1 MKKIITI
8 MDYDNRKRNI
18 TIKNFEDV
26 VRIQIEVISGD
37 EILNILYKDY
47 STESYDSSNCRMVNY
62 NDDIY
67 TIYDITKNI
76 DYISNWK
83 KRKSSYNYNL
93 FKSEVE

>member
-8 MDYDNRKRNI
+8 MDYNNNKRKI

-26 VRIQIEVISGD
+26 VRLEIEVVSGD

-47 STESYDSSNCRMVNY
+47 STESYDSSDCRMMNF
-62 NDDIY
+62 DDDFY

-76 DYISNWK
+76 DYINSWN
-83 KRKSSYNYNL
+83 KRTSSYHYDL
-93 FKSEVE
+93 KSEVE